1 MISVGL
7 VADHTHEAPSDHT
20 GVGCPVCL
28 PTRTH
33 AGPASAH
40 CRPSAPREAGEAS
53 RHPWVGGRPSDRPQC
68 PCLRAGTIIATSV
81 QGVCGRCRP
90 GPIARLWDPW
100 GPQSPSGRGLTLQ
113 RPYTLAQGWPHLSCP
128 ETAQEAITNWRR
140 PWVPPSSSP
149 GLGPKVCGSQGTVR
163 CLPPNYSPPPFTTT
177 TLPSAHPQI
186 PGLCPNEASVPW
198 KGPTS

>member
-100 GPQSPSGRGLTLQ
+100 GPQSPSGRGLH
-113 RPYTLAQGWPHLSCP
+113 PP
-128 ETAQEAITNWRR
+128 EAIHTG
-140 PWVPPSSSP
+140 P
-149 GLGPKVCGSQGTVR
+149 GLATPFLPRDGPGGHHQLEEALGPAKPLSWPGAQSVREPGKGSV
-163 CLPPNYSPPPFTTT
+163 
-177 TLPSAHPQI
+177 SA
-186 PGLCPNEASVPW
+186 S
-198 KGPTS
+198 

>member
-90 GPIARLWDPW
+90 GPIARLWDPSVW
-100 GPQSPSGRGLTLQ
+100 LIFQASLSPFNELEFMAFHPSNRGEITLSLNVIIIIN
-113 RPYTLAQGWPHLSCP
+113 PNTTESKENDDIILPFLPCP
-128 ETAQEAITNWRR
+128 AC
-140 PWVPPSSSP
+140 SSS
-149 GLGPKVCGSQGTVR
+149 L
-163 CLPPNYSPPPFTTT
+163 
-177 TLPSAHPQI
+177 
-186 PGLCPNEASVPW
+186 
-198 KGPTS
+198 